1 MPLRPEGHSAHDRW
15 KSALGFW
22 GGEGGSG
29 DAVSEHLEKHMED
42 GGREVR
48 VSEKRGE
55 EAVDEGVA
63 GQGGR
68 QGKGPK
74 FWKKVSRSFFI
85 LFIRIDNLLSWLLCL
100 SVHSDGY

>member
-1 MPLRPEGHSAHDRW
+1 MWDGRTSSQSMVFLRWEIHNAFEAGGAQCPWGCIDDRW

-29 DAVSEHLEKHMED
+29 DAVSEHLEEHMED
-42 GGREVR
+42 GGREGR

-55 EAVDEGVA
+55 EAADEGVA

-68 QGKGPK
+68 QGKGSK
-74 FWKKVSRSFFI
+74 F
-85 LFIRIDNLLSWLLCL
+85 
-100 SVHSDGY
+100 